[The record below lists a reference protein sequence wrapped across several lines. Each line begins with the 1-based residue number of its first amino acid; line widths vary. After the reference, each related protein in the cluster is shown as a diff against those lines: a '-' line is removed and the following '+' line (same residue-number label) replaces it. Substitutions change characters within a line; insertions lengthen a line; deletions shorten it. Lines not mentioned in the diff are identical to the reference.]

1 MRTQSETETPNCG
14 SRRIVQVS
22 LTKKKKR
29 RRRLSPLAA
38 TYKYSMIY

>member
-22 LTKKKKR
+22 LTKKKKKKKKVISSR
-29 RRRLSPLAA
+29 SDLQV
-38 TYKYSMIY
+38 

>member
-22 LTKKKKR
+22 LTKKKKEEESYLLSQ
-29 RRRLSPLAA
+29 RLTS
-38 TYKYSMIY
+38 IV